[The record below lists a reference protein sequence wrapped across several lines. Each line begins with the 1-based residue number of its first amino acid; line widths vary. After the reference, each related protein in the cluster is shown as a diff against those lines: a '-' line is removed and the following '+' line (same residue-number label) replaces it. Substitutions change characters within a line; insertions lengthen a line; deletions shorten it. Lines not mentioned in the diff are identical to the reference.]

1 MNSGFQFGL
10 TVESCQDW
18 QVINWPVSHPT
29 LIDGDL
35 LLRVWESADAQFLLE
50 SCQES
55 AIQEFTT
62 VPVPYTLANASDFIE
77 NVANWFDREESMG
90 LVGCISGQPAL
101 SVALHHVNKFDHAI
115 EIGYWVASDFRGSGL
130 GARAAK
136 LLTDYAFAIGF
147 RRVEALTDPENIG
160 SQKTLT
166 AAGFEFENI
175 LRQKLTRRDGTQV
188 DALVYSKFPPVD
200 PKIFK

>member
-1 MNSGFQFGL
+1 VNSGFQFGL
-10 TVESCQDW
+10 RVESCQDW

-35 LLRVWESADAQFLLE
+35 LLRVWSAEDTDFVFTT
-50 SCQES
+50 CQES

-62 VPVPYTLANASDFIE
+62 VPVPYSLENAKEFIRSRVDGITKEDSLDF
-77 NVANWFDREESMG
+77 
-90 LVGCISGQPAL
+90 VGCISGVPVL
-101 SVALHHVNKFDHAI
+101 SVSLHHVNKFDHAV

-136 LLTDYAFAIGF
+136 LISDFAFAIGF
-147 RRVEALTDPENIG
+147 RRVEALTDPENFG

-166 AAGFEFENI
+166 SAGFEFENI
-175 LRQKLTRRDGTQV
+175 LRQKLTRRDGTQI

-200 PKIFK
+200 PKNFK

>member
-10 TVESCQDW
+10 TLESCQDW

-35 LLRVWESADAQFLLE
+35 MLRAWSAEDTDFVFTT
-50 SCQES
+50 CQES

-62 VPVPYTLANASDFIE
+62 VPVPYTVENSKEFISIRVNE
-77 NVANWFDREESMG
+77 LPEDNSIS
-90 LVGCISGQPAL
+90 LVGCVGGSPAL
-101 SVALHHVNKFDHAI
+101 SVSLHSASKFDHSI
-115 EIGYWVASDFRGSGL
+115 ELGYWVASDFRGSGL

-200 PKIFK
+200 PKNFK